1 MTWTSARRSITRS
14 TRLLP
19 EPPVVAGDVAMV
31 SGVRAVSDARRR
43 RFAQPRAQAAW
54 LALDCGFAAVA
65 DVFEECLA
73 EALRSLGAP
82 QMQAYLEAARFV
94 GKLGRGAEPLLAFL
108 EEWPSVVAAAG
119 GDQESLLPPVM
130 GAIRAMQ
137 KSPNSGAI
145 TPLLQTL
152 AAVARRQ
159 PSVDQLRAYLDIAL
173 DLMVRTSGS
182 IHGHHTTFA
191 SPGLADFFLQAPRL
205 TSLLSMA
212 GLKNWVDYGIRNYA
226 RHPERQIDYFRLQS
240 ADSRAVLQRERH
252 GTLFADVER
261 QLALYLRALW
271 RDSDVLVPYSTGFD
285 ELRKTLPYYDELGLR
300 IPDVFDDWP
309 PLPAGGARLANEA
322 GGEGAGVSGL
332 DRYRAVLAHM
342 AGHRRW
348 SQSQVADNWSP
359 FQRMAVEFF
368 EDCRVDILVLRE
380 YPGLRRILLALHP
393 RPAPDGCDPEN
404 SSCLRHRLAMLS
416 RALLDPAHGYSDQHL
431 LEFVGRFHEL
441 LADGESSTREV
452 AGLAL
457 AYVARTRRQSD
468 QFANVHFDDT
478 LIDYRDDNRHLWRF
492 IEAGD
497 EEESFAEQRR
507 PKSGEQPP
515 GLPPRHYPEW
525 DQQSQTYRPD
535 WVSLYEVL
543 HPSGDAG
550 DIDRLL
556 QKHALL
562 ARRLK
567 RLLDLLKPQDRVRL
581 RYQEEGSELDLD
593 VAIRS
598 LIDIKSGAP
607 PETRINMSHR
617 ADGRSISVLLL
628 LDLSESLNAKIG
640 GTRSASGQT
649 VLELSQEAVS
659 LLAWA
664 IDCLGDPCAIAGFH
678 SNTRH
683 AVRYQHIKG
692 FAEPWGA
699 AVKARLAAIEAGWS
713 TRMGAALRHA
723 GHYLSARRTD
733 KKILLLLTDGEPADI
748 DVVEPGHLR
757 ADARKAVEELAAR
770 GITTFCLSLDPKA
783 DEYVREIFGKR
794 WRVLDRIERLPEAL
808 PNLYLQLTR

>member
-1 MTWTSARRSITRS
+1 MQSAW
-14 TRLLP
+14 
-19 EPPVVAGDVAMV
+19 
-31 SGVRAVSDARRR
+31 
-43 RFAQPRAQAAW
+43 Q
-54 LALDCGFAAVA
+54 ALDCGFAAVA
-65 DVFEECLA
+65 DVFEECVG
-73 EALRSLGAP
+73 EAMGILGQP
-82 QMQAYLEAARFV
+82 RMEAYIDAARV
-94 GKLGRGAEPLLAFL
+94 IGKLGRGAEPLLAFL

-145 TPLLQTL
+145 TPFLQTL

-173 DLMVRTSGS
+173 DLMLRTSGS

-191 SPGLADFFLQAPRL
+191 SPGLPELFRQAPRL
-205 TSLLSMA
+205 VSLLSTA
-212 GLKNWVDYGIRNYA
+212 GLRNWTDYGIRNYA
-226 RHPERQIDYFRLQS
+226 GDPERQIDFFSLQS

-261 QLALYLRALW
+261 QLDLYLRALW
-271 RDSDVLVPYSTGFD
+271 RDGDVLAPYATGFGD
-285 ELRKTLPYYDELGLR
+285 LRRPVPYYDKLGFR
-300 IPDVFDDWP
+300 VPDVFDDIHGP
-309 PLPAGGARLANEA
+309 GGT
-322 GGEGAGVSGL
+322 VSGL

-348 SQSQVADNWSP
+348 SRPQIADNWSP
-359 FQRMAVEFF
+359 FQRIAVEFF
-368 EDCRVDILVLRE
+368 EDCRIENLLLRE
-380 YPGLRRILLALHP
+380 YPGLRRIFLALHP
-393 RPAPDGCDPEN
+393 RPAPDACEPQTT
-404 SSCLRHRLAMLS
+404 SCLRHRLATLS
-416 RALLDPAHGYSDQHL
+416 RALIDPAHGYANQDL
-431 LEFVGRFHEL
+431 LEFAERFHGL
-441 LADGESSTREV
+441 LAVGESSTAEV
-452 AGLAL
+452 AALAL

-468 QFANVHFDDT
+468 QFANVHFADT
-478 LIDYRDDNRHLWRF
+478 VVDYRDDNRHLWRF

-497 EEESFAEQRR
+497 EEESFDERRSAEPDEPSQ
-507 PKSGEQPP
+507 

-525 DQQSQTYRPD
+525 DRQSQSYRPD
-535 WVSLYEVL
+535 WVSLYEAL

-550 DIDRLL
+550 HIDRLL
-556 QKHALL
+556 EKHAIL

-598 LIDIKSGAP
+598 LIDIKGGAP

-617 ADGRSISVLLL
+617 TDGRDISVLLL
-628 LDLSESLNAKIG
+628 LDLSESLNAKVG
-640 GTRSASGQT
+640 GTHSATGQS
-649 VLELSQEAVS
+649 VLQLGQEAVS

-692 FAEPWGA
+692 FSEPWGDT
-699 AVKARLAAIEAGWS
+699 VKARLAAIEAGWS

-723 GHYLSARRTD
+723 GHYLSARNAG

-748 DVVEPGHLR
+748 DSPEPGHLR

-770 GITTFCLSLDPKA
+770 GITTFCLSLDPRA
-783 DEYVREIFGKR
+783 DEYVQEIFGKR

-808 PNLYLQLTR
+808 PNLYMELTR